1 MIQSC
6 GFACTYGGMC
16 ITKIIRLLFIQVWF
30 RWQVKYILIITVLLI
45 LNWPPIITVCHSI
58 SICTINTHTHL
69 CSIFSLYTSHK
80 FIVWI
85 AYIWSWL
92 VFFCTRIV
100 FRSMKKRK
108 IAKILDACLKLSRIQ
123 LTPPSTHLYHFIICK
138 M

>member
-69 CSIFSLYTSHK
+69 CSIFSLYTSTQVHCVNC
-80 FIVWI
+80 IYMI
-85 AYIWSWL
+85 LACI
-92 VFFCTRIV
+92 FCTWIV
-100 FRSMKKRK
+100 FSSMKKRK
-108 IAKILDACLKLSRIQ
+108 IAKILDVCLKLSRIQ